1 MSDCCSVTEPP
12 LEAPERCPEC
22 GRVGRRVELM
32 TLKALLRPQDLA
44 RRSAPEHRFC
54 PSASCRVVYFGLGEV
69 FRREHV
75 LVPVFQKEPAGDRTI
90 CYCFAVS
97 EGDIRSEIQAT
108 GGATAVERITALVKS
123 ERCACEV
130 RNPQGT
136 CCLGNLT
143 AAVKAALAETTATTV

>member
-12 LEAPERCPEC
+12 LEAPERCLEC
-22 GRVGRRVELM
+22 GRVGRRVEPI

-44 RRSAPEHRFC
+44 RLSAPEHRFC
-54 PSASCRVVYFGLGEV
+54 PSASCRVVYFGLNEV
-69 FRREHV
+69 FRREHL
-75 LVPVFQKEPAGDRTI
+75 LVPVFQKEPAGDRTV

-97 EGDIRSEIQAT
+97 EGDIRREIQASS
-108 GGATAVERITALVKS
+108 GSTAVERITALVQS

-136 CCLGNLT
+136 CCLGNVT
-143 AAVKAALAETTATTV
+143 AVVKAALAGTLATAV